1 MKNNKKN
8 LLEEGSRHSIIL
20 KTIVKTY
27 LETGEPVGSRTISKQ
42 EGFDLSPATI
52 RNVMSDLV
60 EEGYIIQPHTSAGRI
75 PSDKGYR
82 YYVDQIIK
90 DKEIEIEKL
99 KGEMFSRVDKLENMM
114 TGLVRAIATNTQY
127 AALVSAPS
135 TLEYKIKYVQISQL
149 EIGKLLIVV
158 VCEGNIFKT
167 TTLEL
172 GDEINIIPTPEE
184 LLKVSLLISK
194 ELDSKTI
201 SNLNKETL
209 EELASAMPKSKKL
222 IGMILAKII
231 EVLTAE
237 SNDSNILTSGANNLF
252 KYPEITSGE
261 NADSLLK
268 TFETKNELVSII
280 NNSKNDKNEIK
291 VYIGKETG
299 VGSMEDCSVITA
311 NCNFGNG
318 LVGTIGVIGP
328 KRMNYE
334 KVIGTIK
341 SLMIQAEKELE

>member
-114 TGLVRAIATNTQY
+114 TGLVRAIASNTQY

-261 NADSLLK
+261 NANSLLK

>member
-261 NADSLLK
+261 NANSLLK

>member
-1 MKNNKKN
+1 MKKESKN
-8 LLEEGSRHSIIL
+8 ILEENSRHKIIL
-20 KTIVKTY
+20 KTIIKTY
-27 LETGEPVGSRTISKQ
+27 LETGEPVGSRTISKSA
-42 EGFDLSPATI
+42 GLDLSPATI

-60 EEGYIIQPHTSAGRI
+60 EEGFIDQPHTSAGRI
-75 PSDKGYR
+75 PTDKAYR
-82 YYVDQIIK
+82 FYVDELIK
-90 DKEIEIEKL
+90 DQEIEIEKL
-99 KGEMFSRVDKLENMM
+99 KSDMFSRVDKLENMM
-114 TGLVRAIATNTQY
+114 TGLVRAIATSTQY

-149 EIGKLLIVV
+149 DKSKLLIVV

-167 TTLEL
+167 TTLVF
-172 GDEINIIPTPEE
+172 DDNTNINPTPEE

-194 ELDSKTI
+194 ELDGKTI
-201 SNLNKETL
+201 SDLDKNTL
-209 EELASAMPKSKKL
+209 EELASAIPKSKKL
-222 IGMILAKII
+222 IGLIVARII
-231 EVLTAE
+231 EILTVE
-237 SNDSNILTSGANNLF
+237 SNEGNILTSGAGNLF

-261 NADSLLK
+261 NANSLLK
-268 TFETKNELVSII
+268 TFETKNELASII
-280 NNSKNDKNEIK
+280 HNQKTDKNEIN

-299 VGSMEDCSVITA
+299 VGSMEDCSVVTA

-318 LVGTIGVIGP
+318 LIGTIGVIGP

>member
-114 TGLVRAIATNTQY
+114 TGLVRAIASNTQY

-172 GDEINIIPTPEE
+172 GDEINIVPTPEE

-237 SNDSNILTSGANNLF
+237 SNDSNILTSGAGNLF

-261 NADSLLK
+261 NANSLLK

>member
-8 LLEEGSRHSIIL
+8 LLEDGSRHSIIL

-114 TGLVRAIATNTQY
+114 TGLVRAIASNTQY

-201 SNLNKETL
+201 NNLNKGTL

-222 IGMILAKII
+222 VGMILAKII

-237 SNDSNILTSGANNLF
+237 SNDSNILTSGAGNLF

-261 NADSLLK
+261 NANSLLK